1 MEIDTR
7 FPTKLDAITDAPKP
21 LRSALEKRLRSD
33 KRIRLLMHAPSFW
46 TGKEKS
52 LATLLAVTDKGWL
65 AASDCEQSGTSV
77 SASIFSETLFLEL
90 TSNSSFR
97 SIQKL
102 LCDVWDILLCNCKLN
117 CLKKY
122 QNAEVR
128 LNL

>member
-90 TSNSSFR
+90 TS
-97 SIQKL
+97 
-102 LCDVWDILLCNCKLN
+102 ILLFGQFKSYFAMFGTSFCATAN
-117 CLKKY
+117 
-122 QNAEVR
+122 
-128 LNL
+128 